1 MVTEDSRPRRA
12 PTAPTPIQLPFL
24 SVLTPEQGA
33 GIKAFGQTL
42 FVDLKHHQDRVDG
55 A

>member
-1 MVTEDSRPRRA
+1 MVTEDRRPRRA
-12 PTAPTPIQLPFL
+12 PAAPAPIQLACL
-24 SVLTPEQGA
+24 SFLTPEQGA

-42 FVDLKHHQDRVDG
+42 LVDLKHHQDRANG